1 MEVKGDG
8 NWLFLRVKIVFDW
21 RPKHQEGEGMWDGQ
35 RLRGRSAN
43 EAATVR
49 EEKKERER
57 FKGDAHQLAVMAVR
71 GERND
76 HHAPSPYISS
86 LPAVAMATQAHLD
99 HLNAA
104 DARVQVDV
112 MICLVMFVMFVMFQ
126 TCYAKFYCMLL
137 HVICVLS
144 RVSVN
149 VLFKEIE
156 TNYRPSIST
165 MPHDIS
171 HLSGGS
177 LLLAWQL
184 KNKHVLI
191 VGGGD
196 VASGRIESVLVAD
209 ARITLVAPKTG
220 LHKLTQQFIDAT
232 DRITY
237 HDRTFAGPQDLDGVD
252 MVLTAID
259 DVEKSRE
266 ICDLCR
272 ERKIPINVA
281 DIPPSCDFYFG
292 SQVRSGPLQIMISTN
307 GQSPKLA
314 NIIRRKIEACI
325 PDHAGEAIEK
335 VGQLRSKLRERA
347 PGVGGELGKKRM
359 RWMIDVC
366 NAWEME
372 ELALL
377 DDEMMLK
384 LLDDGWENGRVPR
397 LEEVRPLAAAKR
409 GSLAVPPPLLPFTP
423 LVPMMLGFFA
433 GVAATAVAVHRL
445 TQKA

>member
-1 MEVKGDG
+1 
-8 NWLFLRVKIVFDW
+8 
-21 RPKHQEGEGMWDGQ
+21 
-35 RLRGRSAN
+35 
-43 EAATVR
+43 
-49 EEKKERER
+49 
-57 FKGDAHQLAVMAVR
+57 
-71 GERND
+71 
-76 HHAPSPYISS
+76 
-86 LPAVAMATQAHLD
+86 
-99 HLNAA
+99 
-104 DARVQVDV
+104 
-112 MICLVMFVMFVMFQ
+112 
-126 TCYAKFYCMLL
+126 
-137 HVICVLS
+137 
-144 RVSVN
+144 
-149 VLFKEIE
+149 
-156 TNYRPSIST
+156 
-165 MPHDIS
+165 DIS

-184 KNKHVLI
+184 SHKHVLI

-209 ARITLVAPKTG
+209 ARITLIAPKPG
-220 LHKLTQQFIDAT
+220 LHRLTQQFIDIAG

-237 HDRTFAGPQDLDGVD
+237 HDRTFAGPQDLEGVD

-266 ICDLCR
+266 ICALCR
-272 ERKIPINVA
+272 ERRIPINVA

-292 SQVRSGPLQIMISTN
+292 SQIRSGPLQIMISTN

-384 LLDDGWENGRVPR
+384 LLNEGWENGRVPR
-397 LEEVRPLAAAKR
+397 LEEVGPLVAAKR
-409 GSLAVPPPLLPFTP
+409 GLSAGPAPLLPFTP

-433 GVAATAVAVHRL
+433 GVAATAV
-445 TQKA
+445 